1 MNINLPALY
10 FQGFMKTQW
19 HVSSQIGSIIP
30 AASLAYLLQANFMLS
45 AHQACSWCSHLGCF
59 IEINGHSR
67 HVSATAKDAY

>member
-1 MNINLPALY
+1 MNIHLPALY

-45 AHQACSWCSHLGCF
+45 ESASSLQLVQP
-59 IEINGHSR
+59 SR
-67 HVSATAKDAY
+67 SFHRD